1 VAEVVLLR
9 HGETVWSVQRRHT
22 GRTDLPLTTA
32 GEEQAKHAARLLA
45 GHRFALV
52 LASPLQRALRT
63 AELAGLGPI
72 VTDDRLVEWDYGAYE
87 GKTTAEIRAEEGA
100 DWSIWTA
107 PIPPGELTSGESLQE
122 VAARARGVLTRIRV
136 ALADGD
142 VAVVAHAHLLRILAA
157 CWIEQEPGAGANFTV
172 GAGSVCILGDE
183 HGSPVITRWN
193 LDPTVT
199 ERLT

>member
-1 VAEVVLLR
+1 MAEVVLLR
-9 HGETVWSVQRRHT
+9 HGETAWSIQRRHT
-22 GRTDLPLTTA
+22 GRTDLPLTTE
-32 GEEQAKHAARLLA
+32 GEEQARQAARLLA

-72 VTDDRLVEWDYGAYE
+72 RTEDRLVEWDYGAYE
-87 GKTTAEIRAEEGA
+87 GRTTAEIRADEGP

-107 PIPPGELTSGESLQE
+107 SVPPGTTKGESLQD
-122 VAARARGVLTRIRV
+122 VAVRARGALERIREG
-136 ALADGD
+136 LADGD
-142 VAVVAHAHLLRILAA
+142 VAVVAHAHLLRILAT
-157 CWIEQEPGAGANFTV
+157 CWLGLEPTAGAAFTL
-172 GAGSVCILGDE
+172 GAGSVCVLGDE
-183 HGSPVITRWN
+183 HGLPVISRWN